1 MIPIT
6 ITYTPYAEGV
16 KIIGVTGRA
25 AEIRIPDHIDGL
37 PVIAIA
43 PYAFAVQTEAEVN
56 ETETP
61 AQLSFVEGEAHAKK
75 SPSERSHRG
84 SLEAA
89 VSAGHHPG
97 NGGLCLWWLFCFGG
111 HPPAGTSGGTA

>member
-37 PVIAIA
+37 PVIA
-43 PYAFAVQTEAEVN
+43 
-56 ETETP
+56 
-61 AQLSFVEGEAHAKK
+61 
-75 SPSERSHRG
+75 RG
-84 SLEAA
+84 SLETA

-97 NGGLCLWWLFCFGG
+97 NGCLCLWGLFCFGG
-111 HPPAGTSGGTA
+111 HPPAGTSLSTA

>member
-25 AEIRIPDHIDGL
+25 AEIRISDHIDGL

-61 AQLSFVEGEAHAKK
+61 AQL
-75 SPSERSHRG
+75 P
-84 SLEAA
+84 
-89 VSAGHHPG
+89 
-97 NGGLCLWWLFCFGG
+97 LWKGRTCQEKPL
-111 HPPAGTSGGTA
+111 

>member
-43 PYAFAVQTEAEVN
+43 PYALQCRRRQRQVKQKRL
-56 ETETP
+56 P
-61 AQLSFVEGEAHAKK
+61 SFLLWK
-75 SPSERSHRG
+75 ERTCPEKPR
-84 SLEAA
+84 
-89 VSAGHHPG
+89 
-97 NGGLCLWWLFCFGG
+97 
-111 HPPAGTSGGTA
+111 